1 MTNLPALK
9 RLLAPRTI
17 ALFGSGWADAVDASG
32 KVIGFRGEVWR
43 IHPKRPSTAGVKY
56 FRSID
61 ELPGAPDASFVAAP
75 AREVPAIAEGLA
87 TRGAGGFVCFA
98 SGFSE
103 TGTDE
108 GKRLTTE
115 LVAHARDLPFF
126 GPNCYGFINF
136 FDQVAL
142 WPDQVVGR
150 PSGSGTVNF
159 RVDRGVAIICQ
170 SGTLALNILFNGR
183 SLPIGYVLTVG
194 NQTSLAVEDMIELLA
209 DDERVTAFGLYV
221 EGVKDT
227 TRFAR
232 AVTKARAAGKPIALV
247 KAGRTE
253 AAARTAHTHTGSL
266 AGADT
271 VFDSFCR
278 QAGIARCE
286 SLATLCET
294 LKVFHTGG
302 PLRGRRVMIM
312 GASGGDMAM
321 TADASRD
328 LGLTFPAFPPSTA
341 AKLQELLTDKVTVAN
356 PFDFHTHI
364 WFDAPAMNSMFS
376 MVHQAG
382 FDAAGFMLDCP
393 PEDQADPAAYVSA
406 IDQFIATFPGL
417 PTRSALISAMPE
429 SMSPT
434 TREKCLA
441 AGIMPLQGQREALEA
456 LNLAGEV
463 GETWASGANVE
474 LRLQGRANTS
484 ASGATGVHGP
494 RANSGAGPAALAG
507 TGGVNITPDAVGKST
522 RTGRA
527 AAAGAAAGVDINASA
542 AAADAG
548 AATADA
554 ARASL
559 VGHDSVAHD
568 SIGHTVTLTEHA
580 GKAAL
585 AAYGVNVPRSK
596 VVAANQAA
604 KAAQDIGFPVVIKAS
619 GAHLEHKSELGA
631 VVVNIRTAAEAEAA
645 AKRLSKVSDTL
656 LVEQMIADGV
666 AEIIVGMTVDAQFG
680 QVLVIGAG
688 GILTELLRDTVT
700 LLPPFTA
707 PSIEAALNKLKVSK
721 LLKGFRGKPAG
732 DVPALIDTILACT
745 RYAEANV
752 NTLVELDIN
761 PVIVRPAGNGA
772 TAVDALIRLAGN
784 PAESTDDVPES
795 TRSNSRSRGTAN
807 DRGETQS
814 DVTDRH

>member
-1 MTNLPALK
+1 MTNVPGLR

-17 ALFGSGWADAVDASG
+17 ALFGSGWADAVEVGG
-32 KVIGFRGEVWR
+32 KVIGFSGEVWR
-43 IHPKRPSTAGVKY
+43 IHPKRPSTADVTY
-56 FRSID
+56 YRSID
-61 ELPGAPDASFVAAP
+61 ELPGAQDASFVAAP
-75 AREVPAIAEGLA
+75 ARELPAIAEGLA
-87 TRGAGGFVCFA
+87 RRGAGGFVCFA

-103 TGTDE
+103 TGTEE

-115 LVAHARDLPFF
+115 LVASAKDLPFF

-136 FDQVAL
+136 FDQASL

-150 PSGSGTVNF
+150 PTANGIDY
-159 RVDRGVAIICQ
+159 RIDRGVAIICQ
-170 SGTLALNILFNGR
+170 SGTLALNILFNDR

-194 NQTSLAVEDMIELLA
+194 NQTRLAVEDMIELLA

-227 TRFAR
+227 QRFAR
-232 AVTKARAAGKPIALV
+232 AIEKARAAGKPIALV

-278 QAGIARCE
+278 QTGIARCE

-302 PLRGRRVMIM
+302 PLRGRKVLIM

-328 LGLTFPAFPPSTA
+328 LGLTFPAFPTATA

-376 MVHQAG
+376 MVQRAG
-382 FDAAGFMLDCP
+382 FDATGFMLDCP

-406 IDQFIATFPGL
+406 IDQFIAAYPGA

-429 SMSPT
+429 SMSAT

-463 GETWASGANVE
+463 GEAWAAGAKTE
-474 LRLQGRANTS
+474 LRL
-484 ASGATGVHGP
+484 P
-494 RANSGAGPAALAG
+494 RRETFAPE
-507 TGGVNITPDAVGKST
+507 
-522 RTGRA
+522 
-527 AAAGAAAGVDINASA
+527 
-542 AAADAG
+542 
-548 AATADA
+548 
-554 ARASL
+554 AR
-559 VGHDSVAHD
+559 
-568 SIGHTVTLTEHA
+568 TLTEHA

-585 AAYGVNVPRSK
+585 AAFGVSIPRSK
-596 VVAANQAA
+596 VVAAAEAA
-604 KAAQDIGFPVVIKAS
+604 KAAQEIGFPVVMKAS

-631 VVVNIRTAAEAEAA
+631 VVVNIRSPAEAQAAAE
-645 AKRLSKVSDTL
+645 RLNRVSDQL
-656 LVEQMIADGV
+656 LVEQMIADCV

-688 GILTELLRDTVT
+688 GVLTELLRDTVT
-700 LLPPFTA
+700 LLPPFEPPA
-707 PSIEAALNKLKVSK
+707 IEAALMRLKVSK

-732 DVPALIDTILACT
+732 DIPALINTILAST
-745 RYAEANV
+745 HYAEANLD
-752 NTLVELDIN
+752 TLVELDIN
-761 PVIVRPAGNGA
+761 PVIVRPAGHGA
-772 TAVDALIRLAGN
+772 VAVDALIRLCGQ
-784 PAESTDDVPES
+784 E
-795 TRSNSRSRGTAN
+795 
-807 DRGETQS
+807 
-814 DVTDRH
+814 

>member
-1 MTNLPALK
+1 MANRVGLK

-17 ALFGSGWADAVDASG
+17 ALFGSGWADAVDAGG
-32 KVIGFRGEVWR
+32 KVIGFSGEVWR
-43 IHPKRPSTAGVKY
+43 IHPKRPSTADVNY
-56 FRSID
+56 YRSID
-61 ELPGAPDASFVAAP
+61 ELPAAPDASFVAAP

-87 TRGAGGFVCFA
+87 RRGAGGFVCFA

-103 TGTDE
+103 TGTNE
-108 GKRLTTE
+108 GHRLTTE
-115 LVAHARDLPFF
+115 LVTHSRDVPFF

-136 FDQVAL
+136 FDQVSL

-150 PSGSGTVNF
+150 PTANGVNY
-159 RVDRGVAIICQ
+159 RIDRGVAIICQ
-170 SGTLALNILFNGR
+170 SGTLALNILFNDR

-194 NQTSLAVEDMIELLA
+194 NQTCLAVEDMIELLA
-209 DDERVTAFGLYV
+209 EDERVTAFGLYV
-221 EGVKDT
+221 EGVKDAQ
-227 TRFAR
+227 RFAR
-232 AVTKARAAGKPIALV
+232 AVEKARVAGKPIALV

-302 PLRGRRVMIM
+302 PLRGRRVLIM

-328 LGLTFPAFPPSTA
+328 LGLTFPAFPAPTA

-376 MVHQAG
+376 MVQRAG
-382 FDAAGFMLDCP
+382 FDATGFMLDCP
-393 PEDQADPAAYVSA
+393 PESRADPAAYVSA
-406 IDQFIATFPGL
+406 IDQFIAAYPGT

-429 SMSPT
+429 SMSAA

-456 LNLAGEV
+456 LSLAGEV
-463 GETWASGANVE
+463 GETWAGGAQVE
-474 LRLQGRANTS
+474 LRLPRREVIAS
-484 ASGATGVHGP
+484 AGAT
-494 RANSGAGPAALAG
+494 
-507 TGGVNITPDAVGKST
+507 
-522 RTGRA
+522 
-527 AAAGAAAGVDINASA
+527 
-542 AAADAG
+542 
-548 AATADA
+548 
-554 ARASL
+554 ARQA
-559 VGHDSVAHD
+559 HVAR
-568 SIGHTVTLTEHA
+568 TLTEHA

-585 AAYGVNVPRSK
+585 AAFGVGVPRSK
-596 VVAANQAA
+596 IVEPAQAA
-604 KAAQDIGFPVVIKAS
+604 QAAQAVGFPVVIKAS

-631 VVVNIRTAAEAEAA
+631 VVVNIRTPAEAESAA
-645 AKRLSKVSDTL
+645 QRLSKLSDNL

-688 GILTELLRDTVT
+688 GVLTELLRDTVT

-707 PSIEAALNKLKVSK
+707 AAIEAALARLKVSR
-721 LLKGFRGKPAG
+721 LLQGFRGKPAA
-732 DVPALIDTILACT
+732 DIPALVSTVLACT
-745 RYAEANV
+745 RYAQANL

-761 PVIVRPAGNGA
+761 PVIVRPAGLGA
-772 TAVDALIRLAGN
+772 VAVDALIRL
-784 PAESTDDVPES
+784 
-795 TRSNSRSRGTAN
+795 RGQ
-807 DRGETQS
+807 E
-814 DVTDRH
+814 

>member
-1 MTNLPALK
+1 VKENLK

-17 ALFGSGWADAVDASG
+17 ALFGSGWADAVEAGG
-32 KVIGFRGEVWR
+32 KVIGFSGEVWR
-43 IHPKRPSTAGVKY
+43 IHPKRPSTADVKY
-56 FRSID
+56 YRSID

-87 TRGAGGFVCFA
+87 RRGAGGFVCFA

-103 TGTDE
+103 TGTEE
-108 GKRLTTE
+108 GKHLTTE
-115 LVAHARDLPFF
+115 LVANAKDLPFF

-136 FDQVAL
+136 FDQTSL

-150 PSGSGTVNF
+150 PTASGINY
-159 RVDRGVAIICQ
+159 RIDRGVAIICQ
-170 SGTLALNILFNGR
+170 SGTLALNILFNNR

-194 NQTSLAVEDMIELLA
+194 NQTCLAVEDMIELLA

-227 TRFAR
+227 KRFAR
-232 AVTKARAAGKPIALV
+232 AVEKARLAGKPIALV

-302 PLRGRRVMIM
+302 PLRGRRVLIM

-328 LGLTFPAFPPSTA
+328 LGLTFPPFPAATA
-341 AKLQELLTDKVTVAN
+341 VKLQELLTDKVTVAN

-376 MVHQAG
+376 MVQRAG
-382 FDAAGFMLDCP
+382 FDATGFMLDCP
-393 PEDQADPAAYVSA
+393 PENQADPAAYVSA
-406 IDQFIATFPGL
+406 IDQYIAAYPGA
-417 PTRSALISAMPE
+417 PARSAFISAMPE
-429 SMSPT
+429 SMSPA

-463 GETWASGANVE
+463 GEAWAAGAKVE
-474 LRLQGRANTS
+474 LRVPSTS
-484 ASGATGVHGP
+484 TQAT
-494 RANSGAGPAALAG
+494 R
-507 TGGVNITPDAVGKST
+507 
-522 RTGRA
+522 
-527 AAAGAAAGVDINASA
+527 
-542 AAADAG
+542 
-548 AATADA
+548 
-554 ARASL
+554 
-559 VGHDSVAHD
+559 
-568 SIGHTVTLTEHA
+568 TLTEHA

-585 AAYGVNVPRSK
+585 AAFGVSVPRSR
-596 VVAANQAA
+596 VVASTDVAEAA
-604 KAAQDIGFPVVIKAS
+604 KEIGFPVVIKAS

-631 VVVNIRTAAEAEAA
+631 VVVNIRTPAEAQAA
-645 AKRLSKVSDTL
+645 AQRLKQVSDQL
-656 LVEQMIADGV
+656 LVEQMISDGV

-688 GILTELLRDTVT
+688 GVLTELLRDTAT
-700 LLPPFTA
+700 LLPPFT
-707 PSIEAALNKLKVSK
+707 PTSIEAALNHLKVSK

-732 DVPALIDTILACT
+732 DVPALIDTVLACT
-745 RYAEANV
+745 RYAEANL

-761 PVIVRPAGNGA
+761 PVIVRPAGLGA
-772 TAVDALIRLAGN
+772 VAVDALIRLAGQ
-784 PAESTDDVPES
+784 E
-795 TRSNSRSRGTAN
+795 
-807 DRGETQS
+807 
-814 DVTDRH
+814 